1 MRIPGP
7 VIVILILI
15 IAFLTSSTFYLF
27 NKSRSNSRSTKVSG
41 STTFQA
47 DLPRLN
53 NEINQKI
60 DSMTKPAASRGR
72 LSFPT
77 NSYEIAP
84 RESLVTVAAK
94 FELAWQLLKSANSI
108 SNENLIQAGDILI
121 IPKLHPETDNFR
133 LYFSLDEV
141 VASELNQLSKE
152 GKTGDRLDPLTVA
165 KAEALEYFDLTSQN
179 LPSFLLKE
187 KNANAGVA
195 LVEAKNSQD
204 EIILIGLIQ
213 PKIKGENGIWALY
226 YIELLCCQS

>member
-1 MRIPGP
+1 
-7 VIVILILI
+7 
-15 IAFLTSSTFYLF
+15 
-27 NKSRSNSRSTKVSG
+27 
-41 STTFQA
+41 
-47 DLPRLN
+47 
-53 NEINQKI
+53 
-60 DSMTKPAASRGR
+60 
-72 LSFPT
+72 
-77 NSYEIAP
+77 
-84 RESLVTVAAK
+84 
-94 FELAWQLLKSANSI
+94 
-108 SNENLIQAGDILI
+108 I

-133 LYFSLDEV
+133 LYFSIDEL